1 MRQVLDTGFRTDDL
15 SDAWQMDRRK
25 TTAAM
30 VKFRQQWK
38 AILRAWGPLDNAHN
52 AKKCYRAFHR
62 KLRLLLEHDAE
73 QFDEFT
79 RRLLRGQ

>member
-1 MRQVLDTGFRTDDL
+1 MRQVLDTGFRTADL
-15 SDAWQMDRRK
+15 SHVWQVDRRK

-30 VKFRQQWK
+30 VKFRRQWQ
-38 AILRAWGPLDNAHN
+38 AILRAWGPLGNAHN

-62 KLRLLLEHDAE
+62 KLQLLVEHDPD

-79 RRLLRGQ
+79 ASLLRGR

>member
-1 MRQVLDTGFRTDDL
+1 MRQVLDTGFRTSDL
-15 SDAWQMDRRK
+15 SLAWQMDRRK

-30 VKFRQQWK
+30 VKFRRQWQ
-38 AILRAWGPLDNAHN
+38 AILRAWGSLGNAHN

-62 KLRLLLEHDAE
+62 KLQLLVEHDAA

-79 RRLLRGQ
+79 AGLLRDR